1 MTFGTIL
8 RLGRVSNL
16 PTVWTNALAGAAL
29 ATGGA
34 PDLATVA
41 LAALA
46 LTLFYE
52 GGMWLN
58 DAFDAEIDA
67 RERANRPIP
76 MGEIGRG
83 TVFAG
88 GYAMLIAGIVIAFLL
103 GPQAGWAGVA
113 LAGAVILYDWLHKR
127 TVLSPVIMG
136 ATRFLSY
143 ALAALAAGAVA
154 APSVVGPAN
163 LLWALIGAVG
173 LFAWI
178 VGLTYAAKQEAY
190 DRIGAAWPLV
200 VLAVPLLFALW
211 LGLAVPVTL
220 IFWAGLA
227 AVAAFALHRLFRRNP
242 GDVPKAVVTMIA
254 GVSLYDAALIASTG
268 ATWLAVLAAA
278 GFALTLALQKV
289 ASGT

>member
-16 PTVWTNALAGAAL
+16 PTVWTNALAGGVLGAAL
-29 ATGGA
+29 AGDDRGGFA
-34 PDLATVA
+34 ASVL
-41 LAALA
+41 LAAVA

-76 MGEIGRG
+76 MGEIARS

-88 GYAMLIAGIVIAFLL
+88 GFAMLA
-103 GPQAGWAGVA
+103 AGVA
-113 LAGAVILYDWLHKR
+113 LAFVLGPMAGAAGCALAAAVVLYDWLHKR

-143 ALAALAAGAVA
+143 ALAALAVGAFEGA
-154 APSVVGPAN
+154 AIVG
-163 LLWALIGAVG
+163 ALG

-190 DRIGAAWPLV
+190 DRIGAAWPLGVLSIPLIFTLQLGLSIPV
-200 VLAVPLLFALW
+200 VLL
-211 LGLAVPVTL
+211 
-220 IFWAGLA
+220 FWAALA
-227 AVAAFALHRLFRRNP
+227 GVAAFALHRLFRRSP

-268 ATWLAVLAAA
+268 AIGLAALAAA
-278 GFALTLALQKV
+278 GFALTLALQRV

>member
-8 RLGRVSNL
+8 RLGRVSNI

-29 ATGGA
+29 AAAGGV
-34 PDLATVA
+34 PLETVL

-67 RERANRPIP
+67 KLRANRPIP

-88 GYAMLIAGIVIAFLL
+88 GFAMLGAGTAIAFLL
-103 GPQAGWAGVA
+103 GAAAGVA
-113 LAGAVILYDWLHKR
+113 ALALGLAIFLYDWLHKR

-143 ALAALAAGAVA
+143 ALAALAVGGFAG
-154 APSVVGPAN
+154 PP
-163 LLWALIGAVG
+163 LWGAFG

-190 DRIGAAWPLV
+190 DRIGAAWPLAA
-200 VLAVPLLFALW
+200 LAAPILYALW
-211 LGLAVPVTL
+211 LGLSEP
-220 IFWAGLA
+220 LA
-227 AVAAFALHRLFRRNP
+227 LAFALALTAVAALALRRLFRRAK

-254 GVSLYDAALIASTG
+254 GICLYDAALIASTG
-268 ATWLAVLAAA
+268 ETGLALLAGA
-278 GFALTLALQKV
+278 GFLATLALQRV

>member
-29 ATGGA
+29 AATALGEGPAAGA
-34 PDLATVA
+34 VI

-46 LTLFYE
+46 LTAFYE

-58 DAFDAEIDA
+58 DAFDAEHDA
-67 RERANRPIP
+67 RVRAGRPIP
-76 MGEIGRG
+76 QGEIGRA
-83 TVFAG
+83 TVFVG
-88 GYAMLIAGIVIAFLL
+88 GFALL
-103 GPQAGWAGVA
+103 GLGAALALALGAPAFGAAVA
-113 LAGAVILYDWLHKR
+113 LGFAVVLYDWLHKR
-127 TVLSPVIMG
+127 TALSPVIMG

-143 ALAALAAGAVA
+143 ALAALAVGAFA
-154 APSVVGPAN
+154 GPA
-163 LLWALIGAVG
+163 LWGALG

-190 DRIGAAWPLV
+190 DRIGAAWPLG
-200 VLAVPLLFALW
+200 VLAAPVAYALW
-211 LGLAVPVTL
+211 LGLSAPLALGFALALAVV
-220 IFWAGLA
+220 AGLA
-227 AVAAFALHRLFRRNP
+227 LRRLFRRAK

-254 GVSLYDAALIASTG
+254 GIALYDAALIAATG
-268 ATWLAVLAAA
+268 QDGLALLAGA
-278 GFALTLALQKV
+278 GFLATLALQKV

>member
-1 MTFGTIL
+1 MTLGTIL

-29 ATGGA
+29 AAASGV
-34 PDLATVA
+34 PLETVL

-67 RERANRPIP
+67 KLRANRPIP

-83 TVFAG
+83 AVFAG
-88 GYAMLIAGIVIAFLL
+88 GFAMLGAGTAIAFML
-103 GPQAGWAGVA
+103 GAAAGGAA
-113 LAGAVILYDWLHKR
+113 LALGAAIFLYDWLHKR
-127 TVLSPVIMG
+127 TALSPVIMG

-143 ALAALAAGAVA
+143 ALAALAIGAFAGA
-154 APSVVGPAN
+154 P
-163 LLWALIGAVG
+163 LWGALG

-190 DRIGAAWPLV
+190 DRIGAAWPLAA
-200 VLAVPLLFALW
+200 LAAPILYALW
-211 LGLAVPVTL
+211 LGLSEP
-220 IFWAGLA
+220 LA
-227 AVAAFALHRLFRRNP
+227 LAFALALTAVAALALRRLFRRAK

-254 GVSLYDAALIASTG
+254 GICLYDAALIASTG
-268 ATWLAVLAAA
+268 ETRLALLAGA
-278 GFALTLALQKV
+278 GFLATLALQRV